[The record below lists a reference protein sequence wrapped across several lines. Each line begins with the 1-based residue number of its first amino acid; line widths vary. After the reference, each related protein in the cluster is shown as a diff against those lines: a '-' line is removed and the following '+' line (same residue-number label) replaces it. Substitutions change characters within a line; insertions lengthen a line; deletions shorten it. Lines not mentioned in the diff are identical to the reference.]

1 MLLLIDVGNTNTVFA
16 LYREREPL
24 GQWRLSTARERTAE
38 EYAALLI
45 QLMSDR
51 RLSTTTMSARCSSRR
66 SCPQT
71 VFPLR
76 KMSRNFFGREAF
88 VCGED
93 IPIPIENKLLNPREA
108 GADRL
113 VNALAAVRRYT
124 PPLIVVDFGT
134 ATTFD
139 VVDEEGAFLGGIIAP
154 GINLSIE
161 ALHLAAAQLPR
172 IAVEPPP
179 AVIGRS
185 TVQAMQSGVFWGYVG
200 LIEGLANRVQAEYG
214 KSMTY
219 HCDRWP
225 RPAVRSSLQHR
236 RACRPRSD
244 DDRPGRDLPPKSRF
258 HSLRQEST
266 TVTAPLRFVAL
277 GGIGE
282 IGMNLYLY
290 ELDGQWLMVDCG
302 ITFADDRHPGAD
314 IIMPDIA
321 FIEERKDKLKGIVIT
336 HAHEDHIGAVPY
348 LWERL
353 GCPLYCTAFPAAVL
367 RRKLAEHDTK
377 APTAI
382 RQVESGTPFTVGPFA
397 CRLVHMTHSIPEA
410 NALAIET
417 PYGIVMHTGD

>member
-24 GQWRLSTARERTAE
+24 GEWRLSTARERTAE

-45 QLMSDR
+45 QLMTIGGFRHDHVGAV
-51 RLSTTTMSARCSSRR
+51 LISSVV
-66 SCPQT
+66 PQT
-71 VFPLR
+71 VFHLR

-93 IPIPIENKLLNPREA
+93 IQIPIENRLLDPREA

-113 VNALAAVRRYT
+113 VNAVAAVRRYT

-139 VVDEEGAFLGGIIAP
+139 VIDEEGAFLGGIIAP

-214 KSMTY
+214 KSMSVIATGG
-219 HCDRWP
+219 
-225 RPAVRSSLQHR
+225 L
-236 RACRPRSD
+236 
-244 DDRPGRDLPPKSRF
+244 
-258 HSLRQEST
+258 
-266 TVTAPLRFVAL
+266 APLFARHCSIVEHVDPDL
-277 GGIGE
+277 TMIGLVE
-282 IGMNLYLY
+282 IYLQNR
-290 ELDGQWLMVDCG
+290 D
-302 ITFADDRHPGAD
+302 
-314 IIMPDIA
+314 
-321 FIEERKDKLKGIVIT
+321 FIRSGK
-336 HAHEDHIGAVPY
+336 
-348 LWERL
+348 
-353 GCPLYCTAFPAAVL
+353 
-367 RRKLAEHDTK
+367 K
-377 APTAI
+377 AQP
-382 RQVESGTPFTVGPFA
+382 
-397 CRLVHMTHSIPEA
+397 
-410 NALAIET
+410 
-417 PYGIVMHTGD
+417 

>member
-24 GQWRLSTARERTAE
+24 GEWRLSTARERTAE

-45 QLMSDR
+45 QLMTVGGFRHDHVGAV
-51 RLSTTTMSARCSSRR
+51 LISSVV
-66 SCPQT
+66 PQT
-71 VFPLR
+71 VFHLR

-93 IPIPIENKLLNPREA
+93 IQIPIENRLLDPREA

-113 VNALAAVRRYT
+113 VNAVAAVRRYA

-139 VVDEEGAFLGGIIAP
+139 VIDEEGAFLGGIIAP

-214 KSMTY
+214 KSMSVIATGG
-219 HCDRWP
+219 
-225 RPAVRSSLQHR
+225 L
-236 RACRPRSD
+236 
-244 DDRPGRDLPPKSRF
+244 
-258 HSLRQEST
+258 
-266 TVTAPLRFVAL
+266 APLFARHCSIVEHVDPDL
-277 GGIGE
+277 TMIGLVE
-282 IGMNLYLY
+282 IYFQNR
-290 ELDGQWLMVDCG
+290 D
-302 ITFADDRHPGAD
+302 
-314 IIMPDIA
+314 
-321 FIEERKDKLKGIVIT
+321 FIRSGK
-336 HAHEDHIGAVPY
+336 
-348 LWERL
+348 
-353 GCPLYCTAFPAAVL
+353 
-367 RRKLAEHDTK
+367 K
-377 APTAI
+377 AQP
-382 RQVESGTPFTVGPFA
+382 
-397 CRLVHMTHSIPEA
+397 
-410 NALAIET
+410 
-417 PYGIVMHTGD
+417 